1 MKKLLWIFLALAVL
15 VHTAGTATASRKNT
29 ARQKTTASKVA
40 SNVATPTVRVLVN
53 VPVAGVY
60 VRSNHSSERVT
71 EVLLGDEFR
80 VISVSKDWIYGSIP
94 SQKGYRGWIGARNII
109 TPADDRFFTGQTFVQ
124 VKSKNTKLVTA
135 DGSTISLAACTR
147 LPMVGKTGTVYEVL
161 LPGGMTGTLPAASCV
176 VENEEFGRGVTPE
189 DIMYAAEFLGAD
201 YKWGGITASGMDCS
215 GFVYSVFRVNGIY
228 LKRDSYMQAGEGV
241 DIPVKDLRPGDLV
254 FFKSKGAKRITHV
267 GIYIGYGNFI
277 HASKS
282 NNSVAISSLSE
293 GYYKKGLV
301 AARRILNSERNN
313 RTAGSPALMQLA
325 KQ

>member
-1 MKKLLWIFLALAVL
+1 MKKLLLICSVLAVL
-15 VHTAGTATASRKNT
+15 VTATVSVAEARKKAPAFN
-29 ARQKTTASKVA
+29 AAA
-40 SNVATPTVRVLVN
+40 PAVRAVVN

-60 VRSNHSSERVT
+60 VRSNRSSERVT

-80 VISVSKDWIYGSIP
+80 VISISNDWVYGSIP
-94 SQKGYRGWIGARNII
+94 SQKDYRGWIGARNLIV
-109 TPADDRFFTGQTFVQ
+109 PQDDRFFRDQTFVQ
-124 VKSKNTKLVTA
+124 VKAKNTMLTMA
-135 DGSTISLAACTR
+135 DGSTLAIAACTR
-147 LPMVGKTGTVYEVL
+147 LPLAGRNGPTYEVM
-161 LPGGMTGTLPAASCV
+161 LPDGATGSIPVSSCV
-176 VENEEFGRGVTPE
+176 LEDEAFGRRVTPE

-228 LKRDSYMQAGEGV
+228 LKRDSYLQAGEGV
-241 DIPVKDLRPGDLV
+241 DIPVDDLKPGDLV
-254 FFKSKGAKRITHV
+254 FFKPKGAKRITHV

-282 NNSVAISSLSE
+282 NNSVTISSLSE

-301 AARRILNSERNN
+301 AARRILTSEKNSRAADSTN
-313 RTAGSPALMQLA
+313 SMQFA

>member
-1 MKKLLWIFLALAVL
+1 M
-15 VHTAGTATASRKNT
+15 AS
-29 ARQKTTASKVA
+29 
-40 SNVATPTVRVLVN
+40 PVRAFVN

-60 VRSNHSSERVT
+60 IRSNHSSERVT

-80 VISVSKDWIYGSIP
+80 VISISNEWIYGSIP
-94 SQKGYRGWIGARNII
+94 SQKDYRGWIGAQNII
-109 TPADDRFFTGQTFVQ
+109 IPEDDRFFAGQTFVQ
-124 VKSKNTKLVTA
+124 VKAKNTKLGLS
-135 DGSTISLAACTR
+135 DGSTIAVAACTR
-147 LPMVGKTGTVYEVL
+147 LPMIRKTGTMYEVL
-161 LPGGMTGTLPAASCV
+161 LPGGMTGTLPVASCV
-176 VENEEFGRGVTPE
+176 IEDEEFGRSVTPE

-241 DIPVKDLRPGDLV
+241 DIPVADLRPGDLV
-254 FFKSKGAKRITHV
+254 FFKSKGARRITHV

-282 NNSVAISSLSE
+282 NHSVTISSLSE

-313 RTAGSPALMQLA
+313 RAASSPPLMHIARQ
-325 KQ
+325 